1 MLDQHAETTA
11 QLEPKVTLLL
21 PVYKTEPWLPACLE
35 SVLAQTLKELEIIC
49 VDDASPLGALEML
62 QDYARR
68 DPRIR
73 VIHLEQNLMQGNAR
87 NIGIDQARGKYLYFL
102 DSDDMIEPTAMQEL
116 YELAERDQLDL
127 AFCDLRDIFDDVS
140 FRANYTSP
148 ISTRHGSYDDHVL
161 TGIEL
166 IDELVTTNQYS
177 CQLGTMLWRTEFLRE
192 EGIRNELD
200 TWHEDELFSFRAHLA
215 ARRTRHL
222 ARQLYIRR
230 LREGSVMTS
239 GMQARN
245 LRGYLKIFQ
254 FMTQF
259 VVERNIHEPAAEQI
273 ISHIYGEAKTIYQN
287 LAAHED
293 LRAFFREAGDE
304 LMYDRFLC
312 TLGMGE
318 WFYRL
323 DERTVEL
330 ARSHGSVY
338 VYGAGEIARRFARA
352 LTSLDDILIRGFVV
366 SDPSKNPPVV
376 QGRPVVG
383 LEGFVPEDDAIV
395 LVAVSRRFLPE
406 VAADLDARAIPWAY
420 YRSDEPSQV

>member
-1 MLDQHAETTA
+1 
-11 QLEPKVTLLL
+11 
-21 PVYKTEPWLPACLE
+21 
-35 SVLAQTLKELEIIC
+35 
-49 VDDASPLGALEML
+49 
-62 QDYARR
+62 
-68 DPRIR
+68 
-73 VIHLEQNLMQGNAR
+73 
-87 NIGIDQARGKYLYFL
+87 
-102 DSDDMIEPTAMQEL
+102 
-116 YELAERDQLDL
+116 
-127 AFCDLRDIFDDVS
+127 
-140 FRANYTSP
+140 
-148 ISTRHGSYDDHVL
+148 
-161 TGIEL
+161 
-166 IDELVTTNQYS
+166 
-177 CQLGTMLWRTEFLRE
+177 
-192 EGIRNELD
+192 
-200 TWHEDELFSFRAHLA
+200 
-215 ARRTRHL
+215 
-222 ARQLYIRR
+222 
-230 LREGSVMTS
+230 MTS